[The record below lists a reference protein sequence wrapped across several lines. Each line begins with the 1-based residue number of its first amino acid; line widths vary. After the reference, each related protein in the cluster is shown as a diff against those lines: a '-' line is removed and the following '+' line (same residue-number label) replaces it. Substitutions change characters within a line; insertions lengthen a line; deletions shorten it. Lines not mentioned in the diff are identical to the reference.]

1 MHKAVKNLT
10 SIVKKGQ
17 NRRGGGLQWRVVSSH
32 SLCFRAVSK
41 REHVIDEGELLGG
54 HRGGDEEL
62 RGLQQSWLADS
73 KVT

>member
-1 MHKAVKNLT
+1 MAAE
-10 SIVKKGQ
+10 
-17 NRRGGGLQWRVVSSH
+17 LQWRDVSSH
-32 SLCFRAVSK
+32 SVCFRAVSK